1 MGGIMFRKI
10 MLCVTGLVWFASA
23 VPSFADEV
31 PKSKY
36 RTITGCLSK
45 PEGGDEYFLVGKNGS
60 TWEIHSRSSSV
71 ALHKHVGQTVKV
83 RGIVEHSKM
92 HNMKEDAKE
101 DTGIKR
107 HENEHGH
114 LKVTSIHEVGLSCRD

>member
-1 MGGIMFRKI
+1 MSKKVMALFAGIA
-10 MLCVTGLVWFASA
+10 LLTSA
-23 VPSFADEV
+23 VPGFADET

-60 TWEIHSRSSSV
+60 TWEIHSRTSSV
-71 ALHKHVGQTVKV
+71 SLAHHVGQTVRV
-83 RGIVEHSKM
+83 RGMVEHSKM
-92 HNMKEDAKE
+92 HNLKEEAKD

-107 HENEHGH
+107 HEGEHGH
-114 LKVTSIHEVGLSCRD
+114 LNVTSIHQVGFSCRR

>member
-1 MGGIMFRKI
+1 MSRKLTALLGGIA
-10 MLCVTGLVWFASA
+10 LLVSA
-23 VPSFADEV
+23 VPGFANEK

-60 TWEIHSRSSSV
+60 TWEIHSRKSSV
-71 ALHKHVGQTVKV
+71 ALADHVGHEV
-83 RGIVEHSKM
+83 RVQGVVEHSKT
-92 HNMKEDAKE
+92 HNLKEDAKE

-107 HENEHGH
+107 HEGEHGH
-114 LKVTSIHEVGLSCRD
+114 LNVTSIYRVGLSCHR